1 MTEFGRVW
9 RKISRKETPGVHHM
23 KKEVR
28 IVKRILTA
36 GFCCMAVTV
45 FFTGCSSLMGSMEV
59 DVDAI
64 QSSAASEVMTNESGE
79 NRLGITDEKKKTPDY
94 FETNMTEKF
103 KDLKGKAAFRIK
115 DGHSAKPEDI
125 ESFQIADLRDGDT
138 FVYGYTTLVAEGD
151 DAGKPVHCG
160 AFYNYQ
166 TEELHVF
173 HEKIFSRDEE
183 DEESFF
189 LQLCDSTGDIFVYD
203 NGHAWLY
210 DSAGTREKFHAD
222 VEGFVRKQ
230 FQDVFSVSV
239 DHAVTDGQNRIYLEV
254 SIEKEA
260 VEVPEGDEVSIH
272 QETID
277 KEQIAEESE
286 DLDGEVEG
294 KVESRILVYEFRW
307 INSGMD
313 QVNEAFEDQKKA
325 WISMTEGKEFT
336 EEPDP
341 YEDWEKAVAAHPDW
355 WGAAY
360 LGGMGDIRV
369 YQWKEEPDFQK
380 EDGITDFLSTPGS
393 YVNFRDV
400 KEDWILEGLFIPLE
414 NKYSELFGKT
424 ETFRYYNPQTIE
436 REYTIVWEETVTNGD
451 ETSVVEHSETR
462 TQTLGKINNKRYAP
476 LQNAYVESYWAM
488 DPKKA
493 VSLGKCVGGEIQC
506 TGEDEKV
513 RWIQPGGD
521 LKDTPYKVT
530 ENIQAG
536 AFTDEGNVYY
546 VEFGLDFMAVRL
558 DESHGGDGDAPD
570 EAHGGDGDARP
581 EVIPYRE
588 LAGAYEQGDS
598 AHDAILQKKLEEDLP
613 EVDSVYG
620 SDYYTDDQVL
630 HARLNLNTALAVELA
645 AKGGGGVCELVQG
658 GSEKGYLLTSQ
669 EKGLVYYAP
678 ASGRSAV
685 LEGGSWFRSWKNGE
699 NWISVGFLKGD
710 ASYSGSDLAFARVY
724 EYNLSELCNDG
735 MKTALENIKKAEEEA
750 AIREA
755 EEASR
760 AEETR
765 GQEVEE
771 QETVQDPLDRWN
783 EEFKEK
789 YEATYPAE

>member
-1 MTEFGRVW
+1 M
-9 RKISRKETPGVHHM
+9 
-23 KKEVR
+23 
-28 IVKRILTA
+28 
-36 GFCCMAVTV
+36 
-45 FFTGCSSLMGSMEV
+45 
-59 DVDAI
+59 
-64 QSSAASEVMTNESGE
+64 
-79 NRLGITDEKKKTPDY
+79 
-94 FETNMTEKF
+94 
-103 KDLKGKAAFRIK
+103 
-115 DGHSAKPEDI
+115 
-125 ESFQIADLRDGDT
+125 
-138 FVYGYTTLVAEGD
+138 
-151 DAGKPVHCG
+151 
-160 AFYNYQ
+160 
-166 TEELHVF
+166 
-173 HEKIFSRDEE
+173 
-183 DEESFF
+183 
-189 LQLCDSTGDIFVYD
+189 
-203 NGHAWLY
+203 
-210 DSAGTREKFHAD
+210 
-222 VEGFVRKQ
+222 
-230 FQDVFSVSV
+230 
-239 DHAVTDGQNRIYLEV
+239 
-254 SIEKEA
+254 
-260 VEVPEGDEVSIH
+260 
-272 QETID
+272 
-277 KEQIAEESE
+277 
-286 DLDGEVEG
+286 
-294 KVESRILVYEFRW
+294 
-307 INSGMD
+307 
-313 QVNEAFEDQKKA
+313 
-325 WISMTEGKEFT
+325 
-336 EEPDP
+336 
-341 YEDWEKAVAAHPDW
+341 
-355 WGAAY
+355 
-360 LGGMGDIRV
+360 
-369 YQWKEEPDFQK
+369 
-380 EDGITDFLSTPGS
+380 
-393 YVNFRDV
+393 
-400 KEDWILEGLFIPLE
+400 
-414 NKYSELFGKT
+414 
-424 ETFRYYNPQTIE
+424 
-436 REYTIVWEETVTNGD
+436 
-451 ETSVVEHSETR
+451 
-462 TQTLGKINNKRYAP
+462 
-476 LQNAYVESYWAM
+476 
-488 DPKKA
+488 
-493 VSLGKCVGGEIQC
+493 
-506 TGEDEKV
+506 